1 MMAKMM
7 RWAERRARDEARRSA
22 QVLADRLSETL
33 QGASVEAREA
43 QVIVSGRGLVRR
55 WLIDPELRFL
65 ARDGR

>member
-1 MMAKMM
+1 MMARMM
-7 RWAERRARDEARRSA
+7 RWAERRARDEARQAAVRMA
-22 QVLADRLSETL
+22 ERVRDTI

-65 ARDGR
+65 ARDGQ